1 MNTPIEMSDIRQAI
15 FELVQSQKENALQQK
30 ETARRFEEITLQQ
43 KETARRFEEITL
55 QREKDAK
62 ENALQREKEAK
73 ENALQREK
81 EAKEN
86 ALQREKEALERKEA
100 ALQREKD
107 AKENALQREK
117 DALERKETEKQF
129 RETDRRL
136 KELGIQIGGLGE
148 RFGSFTEGM
157 AINSMEKMLRRE
169 FKADHVAARSKVYD
183 KSGQIAAEYD
193 ILAWCNSDINNVV
206 VVEVKSTLKPNYIVE
221 FEKTLKEFKGLNPEL
236 ANKNLFG
243 ILAFVGNF
251 DKKLE
256 QHCLSKG
263 IYTATIHDE
272 IFKLNAPKTFNAK
285 NFNL

>member
-30 ETARRFEEITLQQ
+30 ETARRFEEITLQ
-43 KETARRFEEITL
+43 
-55 QREKDAK
+55 REKDAK
-62 ENALQREKEAK
+62 ENALQREKE
-73 ENALQREK
+73 
-81 EAKEN
+81 
-86 ALQREKEALERKEA
+86 
-100 ALQREKD
+100 